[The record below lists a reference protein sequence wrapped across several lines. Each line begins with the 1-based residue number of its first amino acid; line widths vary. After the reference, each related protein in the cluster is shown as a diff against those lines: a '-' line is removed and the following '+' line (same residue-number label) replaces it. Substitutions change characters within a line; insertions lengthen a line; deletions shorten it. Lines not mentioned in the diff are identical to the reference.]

1 MNLYPIFK
9 REFAM
14 KLREMGNPI
23 IDAATNKKNPNF
35 VVFYFEETEKLKKD
49 IEVIQ
54 NNNKDK

>member
-23 IDAATNKKNPNF
+23 MDAATNKKNPNF
-35 VVFYFEETEKLKKD
+35 VVYYFEETKKLKED
-49 IEVIQ
+49 IENIK
-54 NNNKDK
+54 NNNKV

>member
-35 VVFYFEETEKLKKD
+35 IVFYFEETEKLKKD

>member
-23 IDAATNKKNPNF
+23 MDAATNKKNPNF
-35 VVFYFEETEKLKKD
+35 VVFYFEETNKLKND
-49 IEVIQ
+49 IEIIQ
-54 NNNKDK
+54 NNNRNK

>member
-23 IDAATNKKNPNF
+23 MDAATNKKNPNF
-35 VVFYFEETEKLKKD
+35 VVFYFEETEKLKND
-49 IEVIQ
+49 IEIIQ
-54 NNNKDK
+54 NNNKNK

>member
-23 IDAATNKKNPNF
+23 MDASTNKKNPNF
-35 VVFYFEETEKLKKD
+35 VDFYFEETDKLKKD
-49 IEVIQ
+49 IKSIQ
-54 NNNKDK
+54 SGNEK

>member
-23 IDAATNKKNPNF
+23 MDAATNKKNPNF
-35 VVFYFEETEKLKKD
+35 VVYYFEETDKLKKD
-49 IEVIQ
+49 LKLNYEHS
-54 NNNKDK
+54 NK

>member
-9 REFAM
+9 REFAI

-35 VVFYFEETEKLKKD
+35 VVFYFEGTEKLKND

>member
-49 IEVIQ
+49 IEAIQ

>member
-9 REFAM
+9 REFAI

-23 IDAATNKKNPNF
+23 MDAATNKKNPNF
-35 VVFYFEETEKLKKD
+35 VVYYFEETNKLKND
-49 IEVIQ
+49 IKIIQ